1 MKTETNNGRFAKG
14 LVVGALVGAA
24 AGLLLAPQPGRQTRN
39 LIRSKTGGYAVSLR
53 ERFRRNGAVKHTGD
67 YAESHA
73 KDQG

>member
-1 MKTETNNGRFAKG
+1 MKTETKTGRFAKG

-24 AGLLLAPQPGRQTRN
+24 VGLLVAPQAGRQTRN

-53 ERFRRNGAVKHTGD
+53 GRFRRNGAVDDTKD

-73 KDQG
+73 QD

>member
-1 MKTETNNGRFAKG
+1 MKTETKTGRFAKG
-14 LVVGALVGAA
+14 LVVGAV

-53 ERFRRNGAVKHTGD
+53 ERFPRNGAVEYTVD
-67 YAESHA
+67 YAGSHA